1 MSVFVKLSKLIISKV
16 KQSKSEKQ
24 LFTRINMTEVTPNMI
39 KSYPDEFK
47 QFVISNKL
55 KLPNISSGNGKA
67 LAAMLNNKWK
77 FWQADDCNAFCKKFD
92 IQSRDP
98 LQLFNKKAQNG
109 FESCKERGK
118 NYICYPYRVSNK
130 WSMRQ
135 DFKYAGTEEDKT
147 EEINKIKKNILED
160 YVNQP
165 NESWQLGHKNPF
177 SSDSSSANLV
187 LQPPIQ
193 AKYRDRY
200 IFIDTLTRIP
210 TPDELSKLI
219 KQGKSP
225 YTKAQQRELRD
236 ILNNLNLD

>member
-1 MSVFVKLSKLIISKV
+1 MSIFIKREKLAKFLRTLKK
-16 KQSKSEKQ
+16 KQV
-24 LFTRINMTEVTPNMI
+24 FTRINMTEVTPKMI
-39 KSYPDEFK
+39 LSYPDEFK
-47 QFVISNKL
+47 QFVIRNNL

-77 FWQADDCNAFCKKFD
+77 FWQADDCNAFCKLFN

-109 FESCKERGK
+109 FASCKEKGK

-135 DFKYAGTEEDKT
+135 DFKYDGTEEDKNK
-147 EEINKIKKNILED
+147 EINKIKKNILED

-193 AKYRDRY
+193 SKYRDRY

-210 TPDELSKLI
+210 APDELFKLI
-219 KQGKSP
+219 KNGKSP
-225 YTKAQQRELRD
+225 FTNAQLRELRD
-236 ILNNLNLD
+236 GLKQVNLD

>member
-1 MSVFVKLSKLIISKV
+1 MSIFVKIPKLIIPKY
-16 KQSKSEKQ
+16 EKQ
-24 LFTRINMTEVTPNMI
+24 VFTRINMTEVTQDMI
-39 KSYPDEFK
+39 SSYPDEFK

-55 KLPNISSGNGKA
+55 KLPNINSGNGKA
-67 LAAMLNNKWK
+67 LAAMLNNKGK
-77 FWQADDCNAFCKKFD
+77 FWQADDCNAFCKLFN

-109 FESCKERGK
+109 FASCKERGK

-135 DFKYAGTEEDKT
+135 DFKYDGTEEDKNK
-147 EEINKIKKNILED
+147 EINKIKNNILED

-225 YTKAQQRELRD
+225 YTKAQLRELRD
-236 ILNNLNLD
+236 GLNKLNLD